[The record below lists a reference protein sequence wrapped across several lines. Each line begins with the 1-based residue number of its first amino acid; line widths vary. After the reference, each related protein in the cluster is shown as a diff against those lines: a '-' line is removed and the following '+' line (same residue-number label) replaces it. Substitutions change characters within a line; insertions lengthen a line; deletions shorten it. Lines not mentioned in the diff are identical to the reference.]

1 MFFSLLRAQAHR
13 RTDAKGLGTWDPEGT
28 ESASGWADRVV
39 CRNGYMSSPI
49 GKGAVASRVD
59 VGGRLGGDCSLTCL
73 YSATSV
79 LVPERPR
86 SEETAGASLMI
97 LPVAL
102 ALCLHRMLGLDMDAC
117 FIVWQSS

>member
-1 MFFSLLRAQAHR
+1 MFFSLLRAQAYR

-28 ESASGWADRVV
+28 ESASGWADKVV

-59 VGGRLGGDCSLTCL
+59 VGGKLGDVHRLTSL
-73 YSATSV
+73 YSVTSV

-86 SEETAGASLMI
+86 SEETVRVSLMI

-102 ALCLHRMLGLDMDAC
+102 AFCLHRMLGLDMDAC
-117 FIVWQSS
+117 LIVWQSS